1 MIHKLFQKLYR
12 GFNCRLIRKI
22 TLDKMNNELAEALSR
37 CRDMKLLESV
47 DQTTR
52 SECLACLEVS
62 KSQLRQDL
70 FVLSELNFKK
80 NGFFIEF
87 GATNGIKFSNT
98 WLLEKHFG
106 WNGILAEPAK
116 KWHLDLQRNRTCDI
130 STDCVWSKTGDT
142 LTFNEAEIGEISTI
156 DSFTN
161 SDGHKNARRHG
172 NRYHVN
178 TISLQ
183 DLLALFKAPHEID
196 YLSIDTE
203 GSEYAILNSFDFRK
217 HKIRIITCEHNYT
230 ESRTQIYDLLTS
242 QGYERKFLN
251 LSEFDDW
258 YILAKA

>member
-52 SECLACLEVS
+52 SECLAYLEVS

-98 WLLEKHFG
+98 WLL
-106 WNGILAEPAK
+106 
-116 KWHLDLQRNRTCDI
+116 
-130 STDCVWSKTGDT
+130 
-142 LTFNEAEIGEISTI
+142 
-156 DSFTN
+156 
-161 SDGHKNARRHG
+161 
-172 NRYHVN
+172 
-178 TISLQ
+178 
-183 DLLALFKAPHEID
+183 
-196 YLSIDTE
+196 
-203 GSEYAILNSFDFRK
+203 
-217 HKIRIITCEHNYT
+217 
-230 ESRTQIYDLLTS
+230 
-242 QGYERKFLN
+242 
-251 LSEFDDW
+251 
-258 YILAKA
+258 